1 MPTHIGHLEID
12 QSNVHGLGLDEFNP
26 SCTIP
31 SVMHLKTLASELA
44 RQGATNVE
52 FIVHDENCR
61 FSLFQASPR
70 RFPARRELP
79 SGLIILLRMN
89 DELFKRFL
97 SGDPHAT
104 TGVRNHLRAIAHRLL
119 DAPQWEMKESDT
131 RRERETAA
139 VAEVLRNPGGSM
151 VQAASRVM
159 TVSARIG
166 IEHLRSTSGIPSTHI
181 AADTLA
187 RKAMDRLEAE
197 EEEPLRQYL
206 DSCSTCTAHLEQAR
220 NAIKAAISAQK
231 QTPRLPSTT
240 PTPMSGQFRSAS
252 PKRVKTTSTKKHPKL
267 SKAAGLSSSEL
278 ITRGLMLFALVFGI
292 QQLTKPSKGELASAE
307 EIRRA
312 NLLPKELPPVA
323 LASTLP
329 ANVGAAVQL
338 MEAGRCKDSASR
350 IARFVERNPDDRL
363 LRYYHSLALICDR
376 QKDEAIQSFS
386 QLRQM
391 EGEKFWGENWWYA
404 QALYL
409 GGGEEKALTLLG
421 EIADSNHGRAADAEA
436 LLNRLIENQ

>member
-1 MPTHIGHLEID
+1 
-12 QSNVHGLGLDEFNP
+12 
-26 SCTIP
+26 
-31 SVMHLKTLASELA
+31 
-44 RQGATNVE
+44 
-52 FIVHDENCR
+52 
-61 FSLFQASPR
+61 
-70 RFPARRELP
+70 
-79 SGLIILLRMN
+79 
-89 DELFKRFL
+89 
-97 SGDPHAT
+97 
-104 TGVRNHLRAIAHRLL
+104 
-119 DAPQWEMKESDT
+119 
-131 RRERETAA
+131 
-139 VAEVLRNPGGSM
+139 
-151 VQAASRVM
+151 
-159 TVSARIG
+159 
-166 IEHLRSTSGIPSTHI
+166 
-181 AADTLA
+181 
-187 RKAMDRLEAE
+187 
-197 EEEPLRQYL
+197 
-206 DSCSTCTAHLEQAR
+206 
-220 NAIKAAISAQK
+220 
-231 QTPRLPSTT
+231 
-240 PTPMSGQFRSAS
+240 
-252 PKRVKTTSTKKHPKL
+252 
-267 SKAAGLSSSEL
+267 
-278 ITRGLMLFALVFGI
+278 MLFALVFGI

-350 IARFVERNPDDRL
+350 TARFVERNPDDRL